1 MSDTTNAKTRLAG
14 TAHGAIDGEFV
25 YLTKRVRIPR
35 EKIIDVLPSR
45 DGKGATIIT
54 DRGATRVCEDF
65 SALMYHLYGADV
77 PNRPTNGGAR

>member
-1 MSDTTNAKTRLAG
+1 MSDTTNAKRLAG

-65 SALMYHLYGADV
+65 SALMFHLYGADV
-77 PNRPTNGGAR
+77 QNRPTRGGAQ